1 MWFAVTV
8 PLKTRVLLADDHT
21 VVRDGLRTVLDSVPD
36 LQVVAEAA
44 DGAEAVELGLSEDV
58 ELAVLDVSMP
68 RMTGLQA
75 AREIRSH
82 APDVQVLVLSMHDD

>member
-1 MWFAVTV
+1 MTV

-44 DGAEAVELGLSEDV
+44 DGAEAV
-58 ELAVLDVSMP
+58 
-68 RMTGLQA
+68 
-75 AREIRSH
+75 
-82 APDVQVLVLSMHDD
+82 